1 MNKFGT
7 WLNETAGYDK
17 AIEDARKFLQKK
29 FPNKAIIHDDRDF
42 DTEETFKQKDYIIH
56 TYEAETA
63 GGKDAIGFD
72 IEWS

>member
-1 MNKFGT
+1 MNKFDT
-7 WLNETAGYDK
+7 WLSKSDMYDK

-29 FPNKAIIHDDRDF
+29 FPNKVIVHDDREF
-42 DTEETFKQKDYIIH
+42 KSEEMFKQKDYIIH

-72 IEWS
+72 IEWR